1 MSVRI
6 ITALAVALTGMAGLT
21 GCETSPTQDGALI
34 GGAVGAG
41 TGAIVGHQSGKQG
54 EGALIGAAAGAL
66 IGALAGDRVD
76 DRRQRRQ
83 QQQQQPVQ
91 QVQTAPAA
99 PAAPAQQTAQ
109 APQGRWETR
118 TVTTQSGETY
128 QERVWVPNS

>member
-6 ITALAVALTGMAGLT
+6 FTALAVAVTSVGGFT
-21 GCETSPTQDGALI
+21 GCQTSPTQDGALI
-34 GGAVGAG
+34 GGAIGAG

-83 QQQQQPVQ
+83 QQQQPVQ
-91 QVQTAPAA
+91 QAQAAPAPAA
-99 PAAPAQQTAQ
+99 QPTVLTAP

>member
-1 MSVRI
+1 MSMRSV
-6 ITALAVALTGMAGLT
+6 TALAVALTGLVGFT
-21 GCETSPTQDGALI
+21 GCQTSPTQDGALI

-76 DRRQRRQ
+76 DRRQRREQ
-83 QQQQQPVQ
+83 QTVQ
-91 QVQTAPAA
+91 QAPAA
-99 PAAPAQQTAQ
+99 QPAQVTPVQ
-109 APQGRWETR
+109 QGRWETR

-128 QERVWVPNS
+128 QERVWVPAN